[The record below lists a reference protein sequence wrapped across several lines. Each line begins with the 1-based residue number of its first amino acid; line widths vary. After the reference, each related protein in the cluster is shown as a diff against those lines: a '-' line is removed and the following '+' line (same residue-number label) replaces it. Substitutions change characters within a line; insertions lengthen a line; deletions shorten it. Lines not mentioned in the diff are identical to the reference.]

1 MKKSLLITS
10 LVTLSI
16 VFSCAIVALAQGRRP
31 IVGGYSETPTD
42 SAEVQEAAGFAV
54 GAAAKKQDT
63 EIKLLSV
70 EHAERQVVAGMNYRM
85 CLKVEVED
93 KANNVD
99 VTQEVK
105 VVVYRNLK
113 KEFSLTSWLLEDR
126 NESKSE

>member
-16 VFSCAIVALAQGRRP
+16 VFSCAIVALAQGRPP

-42 SAEVQEAAGFAV
+42 SAEVQEAAEFAV
-54 GAAAKKQDT
+54 GAQAKKQDT
-63 EIKLLSV
+63 EVKLLSV
-70 EHAERQVVAGMNYRM
+70 EHAERQVVAGTNFRM

-105 VVVYRNLK
+105 VVVYRNLRK
-113 KEFSLTSWLLEDR
+113 AFSLTSWQEEDCS
-126 NESKSE
+126 ESK